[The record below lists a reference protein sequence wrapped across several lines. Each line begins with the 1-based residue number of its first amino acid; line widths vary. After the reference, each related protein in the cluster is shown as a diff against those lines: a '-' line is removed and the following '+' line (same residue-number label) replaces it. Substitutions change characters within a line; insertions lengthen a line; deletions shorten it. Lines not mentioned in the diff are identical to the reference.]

1 MSKNVIEI
9 TRVAMIWRME
19 IKVLTLELNSLF
31 CYNISNRLLFFTQL
45 RRNYSFD
52 NYYLTL
58 TSTSVQRIFIFIV
71 N

>member
-31 CYNISNRLLFFTQL
+31 CYNISNRLLFL
-45 RRNYSFD
+45 HNYDGSTV
-52 NYYLTL
+52 LT
-58 TSTSVQRIFIFIV
+58 III
-71 N
+71 